1 MMGRFLSKAE
11 NDKSKWVDVVPVAIV
26 DNENSA
32 GVAMAVADGADITQ
46 GAKAD
51 APYADNDGSD
61 AGSVVSLLKGLYV
74 AIKTA
79 VVSVGD
85 VASGTVDSGNPVKVG
100 AVVDSTKATL
110 IAGRRTNLLADLK
123 GNLWVTL
130 GGSGNTIAAQII
142 NAAADATSN
151 AIGSLAVGNQNY
163 VFNGATWDRQRDISN
178 ANGTA
183 GIGVQASGMMGFDGV
198 VYRRIGTGPSAA
210 DANAGSGLMTVANW
224 VYNGATFDRVR
235 GDTAGLWTN
244 QAPSVA
250 ASVALTSVKSAALE
264 TGKVIKAAAGNLYGL
279 NLVATVGGMF
289 LVHNSATVPAAGAV
303 TPVKAY
309 PVVAGQAIDISFNP
323 PIRFSTGISVSFT
336 TAATPFTQTDSAT
349 AFISGDA
356 A

>member
-1 MMGRFLSKAE
+1 MGRFLSKAE

-32 GVAMAVADGADITQ
+32 GVAMAVADGADVTQ
-46 GAKAD
+46 GAIAD
-51 APYADNDGSD
+51 AAYASANGS
-61 AGSVVSLLKGLYV
+61 ATGTVVSLLKGLYV
-74 AIKTA
+74 AIVGNLK
-79 VVSVGD
+79 SVGN
-85 VASGTVDSGNPVKVG
+85 VAHDAVDSGAPVKIGGYASLAAPVAVADADRVNLWLTRNG
-100 AVVDSTKATL
+100 AVASNLVTTNGASIDGGTL
-110 IAGRRTNLLADLK
+110 GADGRLTTN
-123 GNLWVTL
+123 VTL
-130 GGSGNTIAAQII
+130 L
-142 NAAADATSN
+142 TS
-151 AIGSLAVGNQNY
+151 AFGF
-163 VFNGATWDRQRDISN
+163 VFNGTNWDRQ
-178 ANGTA
+178 
-183 GIGVQASGMMGFDGV
+183 
-198 VYRRIGTGPSAA
+198 
-210 DANAGSGLMTVANW
+210 
-224 VYNGATFDRVR
+224 R
-235 GDTAGLWTN
+235 GDTAGIWTN
-244 QAPSVA
+244 QSPSVA
-250 ASVALTSVKSAALE
+250 AGVALTSVKSAALE